1 MSNRAIRIG
10 ANTRR
15 ARIMHTVILFVTS
28 GTFASLLFAHH
39 SDAALDMNS
48 LVTLTGEVTDY
59 SLRNPHAYFSVSTLD
74 AQGDEIEWT
83 VQLASRLTL
92 SRLGWTPQSL
102 VVGERVTVGL
112 RPARDG
118 NPYGL
123 MVSVVKSDGSAL
135 PNVGD
140 AGRNRNSAE
149 PGITRATSIE
159 GKWMVDRDS
168 LGEDYPGGLDQL
180 MRRDLVLTEQGRA
193 AEAAFRI
200 EDDPL
205 LRCIGRPTPGDIV
218 YTDLYPLQ
226 IEFTGDDTIVI
237 RSQFF
242 DEQRTVYMDGRSHPP
257 ASQRFHEGHSIGSWD
272 GDTLVV
278 DTTNFADHRSPYQ
291 NGVPSGSR
299 KHVVQRFQLAE
310 GGTRLAV
317 EFTLEDPEFIARPMT
332 HRRMLIYAPEADMS
346 PFDCDLE
353 STRRYIV
360 EQ

>member
-1 MSNRAIRIG
+1 MQHLITLATTM
-10 ANTRR
+10 A
-15 ARIMHTVILFVTS
+15 
-28 GTFASLLFAHH
+28 FALPSFAHH

-48 LVTLTGEVTDY
+48 LVTMTGEVTEY
-59 SLRNPHAYFSVSTLD
+59 SLRNPHAYFSVAIRD
-74 AQGDEIEWT
+74 EQGDVVEWT

-92 SRLGWTPQSL
+92 SRLGWTPETL
-102 VVGERVTVGL
+102 TVGEEVTVGL

-123 MVSVVKSDGSAL
+123 MVSVVKSDGEAL

-140 AGRNRNSAE
+140 TGGGRTSA
-149 PGITRATSIE
+149 PGVARAASIE
-159 GKWMVDRDS
+159 GTWMVDRES
-168 LGEDYPGGLDQL
+168 LGDDYPGGLDQL

-193 AEAAFRI
+193 AEAVFNI

-205 LRCIGRPTPGDIV
+205 LQCIGRPTPGDIV

-226 IEFTGDDTIVI
+226 IEFGEDDTIMI

-257 ASQRFHEGHSIGSWD
+257 ATERFHEGHSIGSWQ

-299 KHVVQRFQLAE
+299 KHVVQRFRLTD
-310 GGTRLAV
+310 GGTRLSV
-317 EFTLEDPEFIARPMT
+317 EFTLEDPEFIERPMT
-332 HRRMLIYAPEADMS
+332 HARKLIYVPGADMS
-346 PFDCDLE
+346 PFDCDLA
-353 STRRYIV
+353 STRRYID